1 MLPLKFMLFSGGP
14 SASVPVAA
22 LFHTSASPN
31 LCNRSQRVS
40 IVLTKPRL
48 GLEVDTTVEKGRE
61 PKDELRKQPTG

>member
-1 MLPLKFMLFSGGP
+1 VTSHRLDLQRDQGAFSMLPLKFMLFSGGP

-40 IVLTKPRL
+40 IDLDKTAPRAR
-48 GLEVDTTVEKGRE
+48 GGYH
-61 PKDELRKQPTG
+61 G